1 MILKRFNSMKY
12 IEVVIDEKNDYIDY
26 PFTYACEFDDIRVG
40 DCVEVPFSKG
50 NRKKRGY
57 VLEVNDRLNKVVKGI
72 KSIYAVRREL
82 SLKTLLLPVI
92 AYVLLHIRS

>member
-40 DCVEVPFSKG
+40 E
-50 NRKKRGY
+50 
-57 VLEVNDRLNKVVKGI
+57 
-72 KSIYAVRREL
+72 
-82 SLKTLLLPVI
+82 
-92 AYVLLHIRS
+92 